1 MEELWPKLEQQLMK
15 RNFQPTT
22 TKTSVAPDGVRLEST
37 TLLVQDEIVCTQLL
51 YLQLQVWLELE
62 GYV

>member
-22 TKTSVAPDGVRLEST
+22 TKTLWLRTASGLEST